1 MKKVLSVFL
10 VLMIVLGMTACSKKA
25 EEEPEAEATTPA
37 TMTVAAFKAA
47 AKDNESASA
56 EDLANTVVVAEF
68 IPFMGAVM
76 PVEEGYLN
84 GFTEEITGF
93 KEGCFFGPMIGS
105 IPFAGYV
112 FELEEGADVNAFMDL
127 LKEKADL
134 RWNICTQ
141 ADEMA
146 CGNVGNK
153 VCFVMAPANFDEE

>member
-1 MKKVLSVFL
+1 MKKVLSVVL
-10 VLMIVLGMTACSKKA
+10 VLMIVLGMTACGKKA
-25 EEEPEAEATTPA
+25 EEEPEATTPA
-37 TMTVAAFKAA
+37 TMCVAEFKKAVNA
-47 AKDNESASA
+47 NDKATLE
-56 EDLANTVVVAEF
+56 EIANTVVTAEF

-76 PVEEGYLN
+76 PVEPGFLN

-112 FELEEGADVNAFMDL
+112 FELEDGADVNAFMDL
-127 LKEKADL
+127 LKAKADL
-134 RWNICTQ
+134 RWNICTS

-153 VCFVMAPANFDEE
+153 VCFVMAPASFDEE